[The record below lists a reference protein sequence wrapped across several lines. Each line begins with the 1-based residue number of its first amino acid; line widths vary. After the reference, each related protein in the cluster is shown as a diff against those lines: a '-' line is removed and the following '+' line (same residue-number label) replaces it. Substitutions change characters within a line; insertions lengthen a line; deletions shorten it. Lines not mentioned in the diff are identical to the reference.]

1 MVVALEV
8 SVDHLA
14 GRFVGGTLDIHA
26 DGKRFR
32 KPLPLLQEGIR

>member
-26 DGKRFR
+26 AGQRFR
-32 KPLPLLQEGIR
+32 EPLPRL